1 MKIEYNNPMVVM
13 AAAIPQWKT
22 HNTSQKPG
30 IMPWPPQQMR
40 SNPPSATTSP
50 SKSLQ
55 PKTEIK
61 TQDEAPMKIQDG
73 SSSLSS

>member
-1 MKIEYNNPMVVM
+1 MEIEYNNPMASM
-13 AAAIPQWKT
+13 ATAIHQWKT

-55 PKTEIK
+55 PKLK
-61 TQDEAPMKIQDG
+61 TNPR
-73 SSSLSS
+73 